1 MKHLI
6 IKYEQNHAKTNIEF
20 LNLINAL
27 NHT

>member
-6 IKYEQNHAKTNIEF
+6 IKHEHNHVKTNIEF

-27 NHT
+27 NHS